1 MINENK
7 KIALEIIYKILNDC
21 KLLTR
26 FLTNAG
32 EYYAIFLIEKS
43 LVDIL
48 KYCISVLTYKE
59 KNK

>member
-1 MINENK
+1 MIDENK

-26 FLTNAG
+26 FLRNAG
-32 EYYAIFLIEKS
+32 EHYSAFLIENS
-43 LVDIL
+43 VIDIL
-48 KYCISVLTYKE
+48 KYCISSLTYKE